1 MKICDKF
8 RNEKL
13 YYNINREVK
22 KILVLS
28 TGKIDKYHYF
38 TRKFKCFK
46 TNRIQT
52 KIKIKWR
59 NFPRDIGNNEIKNE
73 LKSRKLNKKS
83 SEMIWNMKK
92 VNTYMLFRSFK
103 RVAIIIMAK
112 LQYLKLIKNKMVF

>member
-22 KILVLS
+22 KISVLS

-52 KIKIKWR
+52 KIKIK
-59 NFPRDIGNNEIKNE
+59 
-73 LKSRKLNKKS
+73 
-83 SEMIWNMKK
+83 
-92 VNTYMLFRSFK
+92 
-103 RVAIIIMAK
+103 
-112 LQYLKLIKNKMVF
+112 